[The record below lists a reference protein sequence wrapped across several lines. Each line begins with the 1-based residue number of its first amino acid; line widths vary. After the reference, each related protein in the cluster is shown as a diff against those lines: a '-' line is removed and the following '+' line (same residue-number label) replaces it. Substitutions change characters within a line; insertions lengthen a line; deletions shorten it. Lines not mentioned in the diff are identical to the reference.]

1 VTVRNAN
8 NKYRSTWQPRRSNML
23 RPDGSGEMAPKYEA
37 KSSRGA
43 QRRLENASSTEF
55 SSPKPAGYPVSTVTS
70 CGPIRPDAIPHPN
83 PAIDIRRHR
92 LGRPRNH
99 HAMRIRRSFNPLKR
113 PASIEHPST
122 GLPATPAPPA
132 SLAAQL
138 SRGGPSSQS
147 TALTP
152 PPIAARAEA

>member
-113 PASIEHPST
+113 PASI
-122 GLPATPAPPA
+122 
-132 SLAAQL
+132 
-138 SRGGPSSQS
+138 
-147 TALTP
+147 
-152 PPIAARAEA
+152 